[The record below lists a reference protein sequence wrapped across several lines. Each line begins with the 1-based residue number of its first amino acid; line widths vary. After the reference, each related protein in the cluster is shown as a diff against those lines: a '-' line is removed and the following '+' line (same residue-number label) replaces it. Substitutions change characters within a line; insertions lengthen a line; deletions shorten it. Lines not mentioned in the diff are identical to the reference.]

1 MARVTGNSMQ
11 KVNYLRNIGIFK
23 KLSVVSF
30 HSRKKYE
37 LNLKRG
43 EIRACQLSKALD
55 SMEIFYCELIVC
67 GEYTEECSGGAV
79 VTKSVCHRTFW
90 KQQDLAIRLTEEA
103 LWVGEPARRL
113 HCSHGNR

>member
-1 MARVTGNSMQ
+1 MALVAGNSMR
-11 KVNYLRNIGIFK
+11 KVKYLRNVGIFK

-30 HSRKKYE
+30 RSRARYE

-43 EIRACQLSKALD
+43 EIRTCQLSKTLG
-55 SMEIFYCELIVC
+55 SVRIFYCEFTGC
-67 GEYTEECSGGAV
+67 GEYQECSGGAV

-90 KQQDLAIRLTEEA
+90 RQQDLAIRLTEEA